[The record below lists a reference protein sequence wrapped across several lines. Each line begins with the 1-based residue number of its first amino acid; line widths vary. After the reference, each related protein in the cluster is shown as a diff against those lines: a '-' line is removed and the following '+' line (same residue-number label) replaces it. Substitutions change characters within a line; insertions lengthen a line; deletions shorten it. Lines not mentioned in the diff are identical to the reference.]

1 MKASA
6 RKIHLAADVDLM
18 YIAERT
24 EGFSGADLQ
33 ALVYNAHLSAVHE
46 VMEID
51 KSTEM
56 SVDPSLSLSN
66 SIQYTTFGTGA
77 FNATQ
82 SVSQAE
88 RAQMMQKV
96 CTSDLE
102 LPTLIT
108 DLNQISSRPL

>member
-56 SVDPSLSLSN
+56 SVDSSLSK

-96 CTSDLE
+96 CMSVLKRCTV
-102 LPTLIT
+102 IT
-108 DLNQISSRPL
+108 EPSLISSRPL